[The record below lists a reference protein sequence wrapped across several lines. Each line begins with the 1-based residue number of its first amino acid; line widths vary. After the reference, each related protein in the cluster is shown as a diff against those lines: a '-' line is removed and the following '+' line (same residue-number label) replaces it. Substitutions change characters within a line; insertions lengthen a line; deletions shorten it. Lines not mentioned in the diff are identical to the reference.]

1 MFYAHNHDLD
11 QTSDLDEA
19 RALAGLSIAACIDL
33 CDISSRTWYRWC
45 HDGAPRWA
53 TRLILS
59 TRGTLD
65 RFGWKDW
72 EIRHGRLYYNQLS
85 YRYYWDPVR
94 LVVPL
99 YGVKDPGIIFQD
111 LSDKVSGIEEARE
124 LELVDNNREH
134 KVLALSALK
143 HNSA

>member
-1 MFYAHNHDLD
+1 MVMVIKIAIHYTNLPITQGSRHSFCNM
-11 QTSDLDEA
+11 
-19 RALAGLSIAACIDL
+19 RGLSIDM
-33 CDISSRTWYRWC
+33 
-45 HDGAPRWA
+45 H
-53 TRLILS
+53 
-59 TRGTLD
+59 D